1 MTLTFE
7 FKDALTFIYHYLCFV
22 QLVTTNLNKFN
33 KFTNKMLQVLKSDEQ
48 SGHISLCL
56 SLTFSEL
63 VSAVS
68 CSKISNSVKVG
79 WFKAWTSSLEAVR
92 KSVILSLTWVDI
104 MNRAC
109 WRRWNIDVCTISST
123 EFFSS
128 RQLFWEGVVLWK
140 ISLFI

>member
-22 QLVTTNLNKFN
+22 QLVTTNFNKFN
-33 KFTNKMLQVLKSDEQ
+33 KFTKKMFQVLKSDEQ

-68 CSKISNSVKVG
+68 CS
-79 WFKAWTSSLEAVR
+79 
-92 KSVILSLTWVDI
+92 
-104 MNRAC
+104 
-109 WRRWNIDVCTISST
+109 
-123 EFFSS
+123 
-128 RQLFWEGVVLWK
+128 
-140 ISLFI
+140 